1 MREDRK
7 RNKSKR
13 DRQPSVVSGG
23 AEPSE
28 EVRAARDTGEEVR
41 AIEQEPGEALRQGDP
56 ETIILIVVIRRA
68 AH

>member
-28 EVRAARDTGEEVR
+28 QVRTASGAAEQIR
-41 AIEQEPGEALRQGDP
+41 AIEQEPGEALRQGDL
-56 ETIILIVVIRRA
+56 ETITGIMVIRRG